1 MRPIFFQSL
10 ILIFVIQFQML
21 MAPYFQVLELK
32 PNWVVLVLI
41 HFSLKSGLRQLPV
54 LGMLSGL
61 CFDAISHGMTGV
73 YGISFMLMVLYVQ
86 WLSTWFYSNSIL
98 FTMLAVFIISMVEG
112 STGLTLIK
120 LLEPEISWNWS
131 LFHKI
136 LPVSLLHALAAPWVF
151 QVVTQLEQMFLRSR
165 HDNGHISPP

>member
-21 MAPYFQVLELK
+21 MSPYFQVLELK

-73 YGISFMLMVLYVQ
+73 YGISFM
-86 WLSTWFYSNSIL
+86 
-98 FTMLAVFIISMVEG
+98 
-112 STGLTLIK
+112 
-120 LLEPEISWNWS
+120 
-131 LFHKI
+131 
-136 LPVSLLHALAAPWVF
+136 
-151 QVVTQLEQMFLRSR
+151 
-165 HDNGHISPP
+165 